1 MPTASKP
8 HDGNGT
14 HNDCDGGSRDRPV
27 GRGETEEPCGFERL
41 VPVRCELAGRDLGR
55 AIVRLGP
62 CVVPRGGCVV
72 EQAIGPVRGGL
83 ADSVRVEM
91 ARGGVDRDLRLERV
105 GATTLEFPISRGK
118 RHESSTIRKVVV
130 FWTLS

>member
-1 MPTASKP
+1 MIRRPPRSTLFPYTTLFRSKP

-14 HNDCDGGSRDRPV
+14 HNDGDGGSRDRPV

-62 CVVPRGGCVV
+62 CVVPRGGGGV
-72 EQAIGPVRGGL
+72 EQALRSLPGGPWGTG
-83 ADSVRVEM
+83 
-91 ARGGVDRDLRLERV
+91 AR
-105 GATTLEFPISRGK
+105 
-118 RHESSTIRKVVV
+118 
-130 FWTLS
+130 